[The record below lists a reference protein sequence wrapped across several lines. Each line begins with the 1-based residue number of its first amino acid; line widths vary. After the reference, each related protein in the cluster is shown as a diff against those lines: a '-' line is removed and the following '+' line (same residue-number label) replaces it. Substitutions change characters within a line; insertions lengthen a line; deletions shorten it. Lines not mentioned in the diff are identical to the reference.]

1 MLRTTALPL
10 RHPLPPDNDPDEKPK
25 TRPRTTVRQDRC
37 VRALYL
43 LWAAYIVASARRWC
57 GGELFVAVP
66 GVGMMHVP
74 GLQALRV
81 FSMALPVTLAM
92 YSMAWT
98 IAVLLHW
105 RGWKWAAVVVA
116 LIGVPFLVRG
126 PFGYYLV
133 QHLSAQPTL
142 FGDPVREQGFAA
154 SLRDGRHRHRQLT
167 VLGDDKYMRGRLD
180 VETVRRRSWRWI
192 DSRRDEWSLHPASTG
207 APHFSFGFR
216 YNQGWRGGV
225 FEKDGTSPAEARLM
239 WSELGFLYESL
250 RAELERTV
258 GHSVL
263 LHHEINPPA
272 SLVNLPF
279 ATNKDGR
286 YTAEVHQDKVTYD
299 FWTGEE
305 GKVCRPND
313 QMTLTLTIKAP
324 VYGPTGVQ
332 FWRYRNDAG
341 PEGCG
346 NEGRADFSCV
356 EHRFV
361 PYEEGG
367 FVVFPSLASHATGHA
382 SYQPIFGFD
391 ERVILVAFLV
401 PCGDAQSGEVW
412 HLLPTIPVLRGGVEE
427 DGNP

>member
-180 VETVRRRSWRWI
+180 VETVRRAWRWI
-192 DSRRDEWSLHPASTG
+192 DSRRDEWSLHPAS
-207 APHFSFGFR
+207 APCKLFYKLF
-216 YNQGWRGGV
+216 
-225 FEKDGTSPAEARLM
+225 
-239 WSELGFLYESL
+239 LGSIE
-250 RAELERTV
+250 
-258 GHSVL
+258 
-263 LHHEINPPA
+263 
-272 SLVNLPF
+272 
-279 ATNKDGR
+279 
-286 YTAEVHQDKVTYD
+286 
-299 FWTGEE
+299 
-305 GKVCRPND
+305 
-313 QMTLTLTIKAP
+313 M
-324 VYGPTGVQ
+324 
-332 FWRYRNDAG
+332 YR
-341 PEGCG
+341 
-346 NEGRADFSCV
+346 V
-356 EHRFV
+356 M
-361 PYEEGG
+361 
-367 FVVFPSLASHATGHA
+367 
-382 SYQPIFGFD
+382 I
-391 ERVILVAFLV
+391 
-401 PCGDAQSGEVW
+401 
-412 HLLPTIPVLRGGVEE
+412 
-427 DGNP
+427 